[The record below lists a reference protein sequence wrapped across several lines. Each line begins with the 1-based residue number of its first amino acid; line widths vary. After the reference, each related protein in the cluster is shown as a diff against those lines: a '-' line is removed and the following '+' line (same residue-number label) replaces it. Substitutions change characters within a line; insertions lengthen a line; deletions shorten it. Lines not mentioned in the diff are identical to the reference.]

1 MSTTRE
7 NPTLPATVTRAGS
20 GSTLA
25 SPSSARRWTR
35 VPTRW
40 QAPAVV
46 VASVLLAG
54 VLHVLWWRF
63 MAGSGGDIAAQ
74 DAWAEFARK
83 HPGSAY
89 NLGWYGGMHP
99 ISYSVLSP
107 YVMAALGVRLTMVV
121 TGTVSA
127 GLLAWLVVG
136 RPGQA
141 HRWQPALYGAVALVG
156 NAVSGRVT
164 FALGTMFGL
173 AALCV
178 VFAWPW
184 PAAGRRWRWVRGVLA
199 GLCSGLATAMSPVAG
214 LFLGVIAAACWL
226 QRRRAASL
234 AIGVPPVVV
243 VAVSTLLFPFE
254 GWQPMS
260 WNSTILPIA
269 TGIGVVLL
277 VPAGWHVVRMAGAL
291 YVVAVV
297 LAWAVPSP
305 IGSNI
310 TRLGLLFG
318 GVALVAA
325 ATVGIRS
332 SLAARRLG
340 DRAAQVLLILALA
353 TATTWQVSTAAKDS
367 ANSALPEAVTR
378 DIDPLL
384 GQLAARGADRAR
396 VEVVPTHNHS
406 ESTLIAP
413 HVPLARGWNRQADA
427 RRNPIFY
434 GERPLTR
441 QAYRRWLHRW
451 GVAYVVL
458 STGKPDPAAE
468 AEAELVAGGVPYL
481 RQVWA
486 DTAWT
491 LYEVR
496 NPTPLVSEPGRVQAY
511 DAAQLTIT
519 TPRAARIVIRIADSP
534 WLSLVD
540 GTGETLPAE
549 SGACLTHLSAEQPEA
564 APPPP
569 DDWLVLHAPAAGT
582 YRIAAPYKLPR
593 GTACP

>member
-1 MSTTRE
+1 
-7 NPTLPATVTRAGS
+7 
-20 GSTLA
+20 
-25 SPSSARRWTR
+25 
-35 VPTRW
+35 
-40 QAPAVV
+40 
-46 VASVLLAG
+46 
-54 VLHVLWWRF
+54 
-63 MAGSGGDIAAQ
+63 
-74 DAWAEFARK
+74 
-83 HPGSAY
+83 
-89 NLGWYGGMHP
+89 MHP

-107 YVMAALGVRLTMVV
+107 YVMALLGVRLTMVV
-121 TGTVSA
+121 AGTVSA

-141 HRWQPALYGAVALVG
+141 HRWQPALYGAVALLG
-156 NAVSGRVT
+156 NAISGRVT

-184 PAAGRRWRWVRGVLA
+184 PMAGRRWRWVRGVLA
-199 GLCSGLATAMSPVAG
+199 GFSSGLATAMSPVAG
-214 LFLGVIAAACWL
+214 LFLGLIAAACWL
-226 QRRRAASL
+226 QRRRAAAL
-234 AIGVPPVVV
+234 AIGLPPVAV
-243 VAVSTLLFPFE
+243 VAVSTMLFPFE

-260 WNSTILPIA
+260 WNSTILPVL
-269 TGIGVVLL
+269 TGAAVVLL
-277 VPAGWHVVRMAGAL
+277 APAGWHVVRMAGAL
-291 YVVAVV
+291 YVVAVL

-325 ATVGIRS
+325 AAVGVRS
-332 SLAARRLG
+332 SLAARRFG
-340 DRAAQVLLILALA
+340 QRAAQVLLILALA
-353 TATTWQVSTAAKDS
+353 LATTWQVSTAARDS
-367 ANSALPEAVTR
+367 ANSALPAAVTR
-378 DIDPLL
+378 DIDPLIA
-384 GQLAARGADRAR
+384 QLEARGAQRAR

-406 ESTLIAP
+406 EATLIAP

-434 GERPLTR
+434 DDLPITR
-441 QAYRRWLHRW
+441 QGYRRWLHRW
-451 GVAYVVL
+451 AVAYVVL

-468 AEAELVAGGVPYL
+468 DEAELVAGGLPYL

-496 NPTPLVSEPGRVQAY
+496 RPTPLVSAPARVQAY
-511 DAAQLTIT
+511 DAAELTIT

-540 GTGETLPAE
+540 DAGEPLPEDA
-549 SGACLTHLSAEQPEA
+549 GACLTHLSEELPDT
-564 APPPP
+564 APPPR
-569 DDWLVLHAPAAGT
+569 DDWLVLKAPAAGT

-593 GTACP
+593 GTSCP